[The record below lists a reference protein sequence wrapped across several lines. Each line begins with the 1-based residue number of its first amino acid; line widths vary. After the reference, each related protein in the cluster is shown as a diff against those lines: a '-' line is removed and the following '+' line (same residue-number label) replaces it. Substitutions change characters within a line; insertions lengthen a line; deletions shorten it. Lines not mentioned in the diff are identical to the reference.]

1 MRKQAEKMFRKDD
14 LENRVTEKLETL
26 IIEMMSLR
34 LVAEARMCQSLG
46 QEKRISEFVSDSL
59 L

>member
-1 MRKQAEKMFRKDD
+1 
-14 LENRVTEKLETL
+14 L

-59 L
+59 F

>member
-1 MRKQAEKMFRKDD
+1 

-26 IIEMMSLR
+26 IIEVMSLR
-34 LVAEARMCQSLG
+34 LVAEARMCQSLC

>member
-1 MRKQAEKMFRKDD
+1 MWKQSEKMFRKDN
-14 LENRVTEKLETL
+14 LQNRVTEKLETL
-26 IIEMMSLR
+26 VIEMMSLR

-59 L
+59 F